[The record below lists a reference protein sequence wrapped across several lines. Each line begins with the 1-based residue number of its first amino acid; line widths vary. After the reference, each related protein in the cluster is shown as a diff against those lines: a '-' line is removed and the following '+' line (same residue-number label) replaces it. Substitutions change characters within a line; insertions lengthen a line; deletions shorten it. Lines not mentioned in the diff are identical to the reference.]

1 MIKFKNGN
9 FPISLK
15 GDTDMK
21 YMKASEIR
29 QSYLDFFESKGHKK
43 VPSSSLVPYNDNT
56 LLFTNAGMVQFKDI
70 FLGLE
75 KRDYTRAVTAQ
86 RCVRAGGKHNDLD
99 TVGRTARHH
108 TFFEMMG
115 NFSFGDYFKREAI
128 TFAWEYLTQVL
139 EMPKD
144 KLYVTVYEKDDEARE
159 LWHEISGMDYDRIF
173 RIGAKDNFWSMG
185 DTGPCGPCS
194 EIFFDRGE
202 KYTCDA
208 PECGIG
214 KCDCD
219 RWMEIWNLVFMQY
232 NRDENGVLT
241 PLPRPSIDTG
251 MGLERVAS
259 ILQGVDSNYD
269 TDIMR
274 DIIHGVE
281 ELSGHKYYDD
291 HRGFPLRV
299 IADHARACSFLIAD
313 GVLPSN
319 EGRGYVLRRILRRAA
334 RFGIVLDMNDP
345 FIYKLFPYVKA
356 AMADAYPILIEEEE
370 NIVRAIKME
379 EERFHLTLKA
389 GMNIVHDIIARM
401 RTAGETVFC
410 GSDLFMLYDTYG
422 FPLDLAKDI
431 AEEEGFTVDEDGF
444 NEAMA
449 QQRSKSQSARAETG
463 SGDDIVEI
471 GQLLADMKPGVFL
484 GYDTD
489 AAEAAVTALICDGKK
504 IDQVAA
510 GAEGWLTLDQTPF
523 YGESG
528 GQIGDSGKMSNN
540 NAKLAII
547 DTKKLPNGVI
557 IHKFYVQEGRLAVG
571 DSLQTVIDG
580 ERRRAIA
587 RNHSA
592 THLLHRALRQ
602 TLGEQLHQA
611 GSLVTDERLRF
622 DFNHFEALTSA
633 QLRQIEN
640 EVNRQILANL
650 PITTQEM
657 PLEEAKATGAMAFFG
672 DKYGDIVRLVTMG
685 DFSRE
690 LCGGTHCRYTGEI
703 GQIKILGES
712 GIGSGTRRI
721 EALTGFAALDYY
733 QQEEDRLHLLAE
745 MLKSNPQNMEKRLET
760 LLAENRNYAKE
771 LEKLQ
776 ARLDKGNIE
785 SLWQNARE
793 LSGIKVLSAQVAAA
807 DMPALRKI
815 MDMLR
820 DKLPSAAIVLAAA
833 QEDKVQFVVSIAD
846 AAQAKG
852 LHAGKLIK
860 EVAAL
865 CNGSGGGRADM
876 AQAGGKDNNPEQIK
890 AALAK
895 AEELITA
902 ALS

>member
-1 MIKFKNGN
+1 
-9 FPISLK
+9 
-15 GDTDMK
+15 MK

-29 QSYLDFFESKGHKK
+29 QSYLDFFASKGHKK

-144 KLYVTVYEKDDEARE
+144 KLYVTVYEEDDEARE

-173 RIGAKDNFWSMG
+173 RIGSKDNFWSMG

-281 ELSGHKYYDD
+281 ELSGHKYYGD

-356 AMADAYPILIEEEE
+356 AMADAYPILIEEED

-389 GMNIVHDIIARM
+389 GMNIVHDIIDRM
-401 RTAGETVFC
+401 HAAGETVF
-410 GSDLFMLYDTYG
+410 GGNDLFMLYDTYG

-444 NEAMA
+444 NAAME
-449 QQRSKSQSARAETG
+449 QQRSKSQSARSDAG
-463 SGDDIVEI
+463 AGDDAIEL
-471 GQLLADMKPGVFL
+471 GQLLADMNPGRFT
-484 GYDTD
+484 GYT
-489 AAEAAVTALICDGKK
+489 EVETRSTVTAIVCGGQK
-504 IDQVAA
+504 VNAA
-510 GAEGWLTLDQTPF
+510 QTGVEGWLTLKTTPF

-528 GQIGDSGKMSNN
+528 GQIGDIGLMNN
-540 NAKLAII
+540 NNVKII
-547 DTKKLPNGVI
+547 ITDTKKLPNGLI
-557 IHKFYVQEGRLAVG
+557 IHKFAVQEGNVAVG
-571 DSLQTVIDG
+571 DELQASIDI
-580 ERRRAIA
+580 ERRHAIA

-592 THLLHRALRQ
+592 THLLHWALRQ

-622 DFNHFEALTSA
+622 DFNHFEALTLE
-633 QLRQIEN
+633 QLREIEN
-640 EVNRQILANL
+640 KVNKQILANL
-650 PITTQEM
+650 PIVTQEM

-672 DKYGDIVRLVTMG
+672 DKYGDIVRLVSMG
-685 DFSRE
+685 DVSRE
-690 LCGGTHCRYTGEI
+690 LCGGTHCQYTGEI
-703 GQIKILGES
+703 GQIKILSES

-721 EALTGFAALDYY
+721 EALTGFAALEYY
-733 QQEEDRLHLLAE
+733 QQEEDKLHLLAE

-760 LLAENRNYAKE
+760 LLAENKTYAKE
-771 LEKLQ
+771 IEKLQ
-776 ARLDKGNIE
+776 ARLDKDNIE
-785 SLWQNARE
+785 SLWQNAQE
-793 LSGIKVLSAQVAAA
+793 IAGIRILTAQVAAA
-807 DMPALRKI
+807 DMPALRKV

-820 DKLPSAAIVLAAA
+820 DKLPVAAIVLAAA
-833 QEDKVQFVVSIAD
+833 QEDKVQFVVSIANE
-846 AAQAKG
+846 AQAKG

-860 EVAAL
+860 EIAAI
-865 CNGSGGGRADM
+865 CNGSGGGRPDM
-876 AQAGGKDNNPEQIK
+876 AQAGGKDNSPEKIK

-895 AEELITA
+895 AQELITT
-902 ALS
+902 ALR